1 MLRVVNTG
9 GGIVGCKYP
18 LKTKVEKV
26 GLRSNVVAKI
36 MLSEW
41 RRCAR
46 EINSDKDKIRG
57 K

>member
-46 EINSDKDKIRG
+46 EINSDKDKVRG